1 MIRLKRGK
9 KPKRVQVSVNEFNL
23 LQVLDSNMNWDV

>member
-9 KPKRVQVSVNEFNL
+9 KPKRVQVSENEFNL